1 MAQRILGM
9 GDVVALVE
17 TVQRNMEVG
26 EAERLARKVSKGQ
39 AFDFTDLRSQLDQ
52 VRRMGGLG
60 AMMEKLP
67 AQFARRGLP
76 PDQADRQLRRQVA
89 IIDSMT
95 VRERRSPALIDGSRR
110 RRIARGAGVQ
120 VQDVNRLMKQFLEM
134 QKMMKQLKG
143 GGLRRLLGA
152 MKGGL

>member
-1 MAQRILGM
+1 M

-17 TVQRNMEVG
+17 SVQRNIEV
-26 EAERLARKVSKGQ
+26 ESAERLARKVAKGQ
-39 AFDFTDLRSQLDQ
+39 AFDLGDLRTQLDQ

-60 AMMEKLP
+60 ALMDKLP
-67 AQFARRGLP
+67 TQMARRAAA
-76 PDQADRQLRRQVA
+76 PDQADRQVRQQMA

-95 VRERRSPALIDGSRR
+95 ARERRVPGIIDGSRR

-120 VQDVNRLMKQFLEM
+120 VQDVNRLMKQFQDM

-143 GGLRRLLGA
+143 SGLRRLMGA
-152 MKGGL
+152 FRGGAP